1 MACRRRLSPA
11 AAVAFAAWT
20 AAAAPGV
27 PDAGDAVGAAA
38 LRGQRPTGPREV
50 LEASLRAPA
59 FRLWEL
65 AGYGNDRSEHAAW
78 VVAGSGGLAWRAWPS
93 DGRYLQSRWTGPT
106 PANAIAIVHTHPATV
121 NPLPSVQDR
130 ETAAQL
136 GLAVY
141 TVSRSGIWKVEPGG
155 AVTRVRDEH
164 WWDGCGRG
172 SACRESVPGPLV
184 LAEAA
189 IRGTAETEAR
199 PLRITR

>member
-1 MACRRRLSPA
+1 MAFRRRLPLVA
-11 AAVAFAAWT
+11 AAFATW
-20 AAAAPGV
+20 AASAAPGIS
-27 PDAGDAVGAAA
+27 DAGGAGGEA
-38 LRGQRPTGPREV
+38 LQEQLRPAGPREV
-50 LEASLRAPA
+50 LEAGLRAPA

-65 AGYGNDRSEHAAW
+65 AGYGNDQSEHAAW

-93 DGRYLQSRWTGPT
+93 DRRYLQARWAGPT
-106 PANAIAIVHTHPATV
+106 PAGAIAIVHTHPAAV
-121 NPLPSVQDR
+121 NPLPSPQDR
-130 ETAAQL
+130 TTADRL

-155 AVTRVRDEH
+155 AVTRVRDER

-184 LAEAA
+184 LAEAG
-189 IRGTAETEAR
+189 IREADETAAR

>member
-1 MACRRRLSPA
+1 MARRRRLPSA
-11 AAVAFAAWT
+11 AAVAFATWA

-27 PDAGDAVGAAA
+27 PGAGDAGAAA
-38 LRGQRPTGPREV
+38 PKDQRPARDREV
-50 LEASLRAPA
+50 LEAGLRAPA

-65 AGYGNDRSEHAAW
+65 AGYGADRSEHASW
-78 VVAGSGGLAWRAWPS
+78 VVAGSGGTAWRAWPW
-93 DGRYLQSRWTGPT
+93 DRRYLQSRWVGPT
-106 PANAIAIVHTHPATV
+106 PPGAIAIVHTHPAV
-121 NPLPSVQDR
+121 VDPHPSFEDGK
-130 ETAAQL
+130 TAARL

-172 SACRESVPGPLV
+172 SACRESVPGPLA
-184 LAEAA
+184 LAEA
-189 IRGTAETEAR
+189 GTGEAGETGAR